1 MSPSV
6 GYGGSGPAAGG
17 GGGAVHEVPAILLQK
32 IPESDLHSLASLVHV
47 QLGQIVR
54 NSAVAVVMTN
64 CSRLKQFH
72 CNSCP
77 DLRYENCR
85 GRRTQLVLLLCLSS
99 SSSSPSQGRGPPPLL
114 DARRLPGRPRVLLH
128 LRGAS
133 FDLRRLSL
141 HRGHLPHAR
150 SLRQPHPMGR
160 RLRGDTECRADRP
173 REQLRGGDPLR
184 LSLVRPKVLLCR
196 GRSRS
201 RTSCWRR
208 R

>member
-17 GGGAVHEVPAILLQK
+17 GGGAGHEVPAILLQA

-77 DLRYENCR
+77 DLRYDNFR
-85 GRRTQLVLLLCLSS
+85 GTRTQFVLLPCISFF
-99 SSSSPSQGRGPPPLL
+99 SSPSPQGRGPPALL
-114 DARRLPGRPRVLLH
+114 DARRLPARPRVLLH

-141 HRGHLPHAR
+141 HRGHLPRAR
-150 SLRQPHPMGR
+150 PLRQPHPMGR
-160 RLRGDTECRADRP
+160 RLRGDSECRAHRP
-173 REQLRGGDPLR
+173 REQLRRGDPLR

-196 GRSRS
+196 GRGRKSG
-201 RTSCWRR
+201 WRR